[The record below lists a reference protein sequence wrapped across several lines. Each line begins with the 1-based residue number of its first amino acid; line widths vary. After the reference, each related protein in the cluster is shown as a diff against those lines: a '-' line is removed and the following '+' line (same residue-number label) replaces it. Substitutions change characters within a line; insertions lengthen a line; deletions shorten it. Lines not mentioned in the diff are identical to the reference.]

1 MRAGALVLSGHL
13 PLAKYFSITKAEHY
27 HSPIY
32 SSACRSTAGEEFSVP
47 EIKCD
52 YGHATHISTPQWIDL
67 LTLDQ
72 MKRAVELMGEKIT
85 AAEAQPK
92 RVIWRVCC
100 GGLCLANCQEDQYE
114 KAADHLLR
122 IYKESFM
129 EEADDYVKKPYGTE
143 VFRRSLPSMETERVT
158 QFEYETEWFP
168 PLNPA

>member
-1 MRAGALVLSGHL
+1 M
-13 PLAKYFSITKAEHY
+13 
-27 HSPIY
+27 
-32 SSACRSTAGEEFSVP
+32 P

-52 YGHATHISTPQWIDL
+52 YGHTTHVSTPQWIEL

-72 MKRAVELMGEKIT
+72 MRRAVELMTGKIT

-100 GGLCLANCQEDQYE
+100 GGVCVANYQEDRYE
-114 KAADHLLR
+114 AAVDHFQR
-122 IYKESFM
+122 AYREWFM
-129 EEADDYVKKPYGTE
+129 EEAPDYLKKSYGTE
-143 VFRRSLPSMETERVT
+143 TFRRSLPSIEIERVT